1 MAKAFD
7 IGVTAWSPLASG
19 LLTGKYNTSETA
31 SEAKRLN
38 SPEWGKIN
46 ERDLKIADE
55 VSKIAAEIGKPAS
68 QVALNWLIQQPTE
81 VIPIVGSRQLSQLQE
96 NLACLEFQLTPE
108 QMQQLDQV
116 SAIELGFPHDFLKSS
131 TMQDLAFGGGLAKI
145 DRLL

>member
-1 MAKAFD
+1 
-7 IGVTAWSPLASG
+7 L
-19 LLTGKYNTSETA
+19 
-31 SEAKRLN
+31 
-38 SPEWGKIN
+38 GKIN

-68 QVALNWLIQQPTE
+68 QVALNWLIQQPVE

-96 NLACLEFQLTPE
+96 NLACLEFQLTPQ
-108 QMQQLDQV
+108 QMQQLDKV

-131 TMQDLAFGGGLAKI
+131 TVQDFAFGGGLAKI